1 MYKVYDKS
9 GNIRCETTTVEFN
22 GTWKSVGKLTAT
34 IYSPVPIEFA
44 NGDYITYR
52 DVKYTLRYLPSVKK
66 QATKLSY
73 GQAFVYDNMIFYAAS
88 DDLTRCMFLD
98 IVPSDNKIH
107 YTELPNFSFYCTKA
121 NDFAERLQA
130 NLDRLYTGD
139 SKFTVTVATECPT
152 IKAQSLS
159 FSNVSCWDALAQTCT
174 TLKIDFITR
183 DRLIK
188 IGGKGDTVPYQFVY
202 QSGLTDVTRTANE
215 NNAII
220 TRLRAYGNT
229 RNLPY
234 RYYNNR
240 SLYPA
245 VGNGIP
251 DGMYLPNLML
261 PGLRETSTGYN
272 NRPVGH
278 DDIWEAWDGLGDVYI
293 EKTDSETE
301 YGINEGTVF
310 FNGEN
315 TDLDDIYPSL
325 EGMTQAQLVEAGVPC
340 TLDSG
345 DNGNL
350 DEIKSAKALPDDGV
364 LPAEDSETKLE
375 PYFYIS
381 IKDIGFDI
389 NNYKTTETVSIEM
402 KTGAC
407 AGRAFEVVTCDKNGN
422 AYDLKCKRTDDESV
436 MMAYPNTTFT
446 IAAGDKFVIT
456 GITLPEAYIKA
467 AEIRLRDAACVY
479 LLDNCKTKFTYT
491 PNIDNIFIERNPTL
505 RNYFYEG
512 NVISIYD
519 ADLDI
524 SVSVTISNVTIKEGD
539 KYEPQYSITLSDEVE
554 GTMAERVAS
563 VSDKVNQIEQSI
575 GGDSVDLIKR
585 NDYTQPTDYNAYS
598 SLRSRTEF
606 ISKIDDD
613 TAQGKIA
620 FKKGASFGSY
630 ATGLTGYGGNVD
642 EGGNGELESLSLRRW
657 LEVPELRFN
666 RVDTISGELWNAPGF
681 GTIKTVTIGEA
692 GNSGTIELKLEDDE
706 YATIAAGDI
715 CRGSYINTGGA
726 SSTSNDECGFNKMK
740 GFLTSYFKVD
750 SVTTNTK
757 GSCVFNFTSAT
768 FTSGDSVYL
777 SPNPCEMMK
786 FAVYGSFTD
795 TTRQASAYHTRTYTR
810 YLRGVNTWIITAAN
824 IAAQE
829 GLLDGLTI
837 TKSDGS
843 VYNLGGYGAY
853 YNDNIYI
860 KGGFMQ
866 LTDES
871 KNDLKQE
878 IGNYSAWL
886 SSYAKS
892 INVDENG
899 RIVGGLVTDGIYFLN
914 TAVFAMKADSY
925 LTLADTAASG
935 KYTVSLQCDGC
946 LASLINGQVCITSIT
961 GLSAGDAPARDLTV
975 ADAVKKCTVCVSI
988 DCEGVA
994 AFKFNYVIT
1003 CLHPKNGAK
1012 GDKGRMARPRG
1023 EWVSTVEYVYDDDYI
1038 DIVYHNST
1046 WWACSA
1052 TCTGVEPTSAN
1063 SGYWQVASQYEFVAT
1078 KVLLAESG
1086 YIKYMGSNYQETYN
1100 KAGQKVSSWNAEGD
1114 GEIIQYYPESG
1125 RKRMYFGAGVWYY
1138 YNDDATNSVAWSLG
1152 SDGNISTSS
1161 TDDWRKMILA
1171 PWSAGCTQTGDALT
1185 DGVTYKVFEAG
1196 GQSPYRKYAGLTV
1209 SSTVD
1214 DSTAPNAVA
1223 ATSYIADGEYTS
1235 NVAVSGIT
1243 LSQTDTTITKEYAR
1257 AKFTYSGGYCI
1268 ATEQVY
1274 YDITTN
1280 K

>member
-726 SSTSNDECGFNKMK
+726 G
-740 GFLTSYFKVD
+740 G
-750 SVTTNTK
+750 
-757 GSCVFNFTSAT
+757 GGQRSA
-768 FTSGDSVYL
+768 
-777 SPNPCEMMK
+777 
-786 FAVYGSFTD
+786 
-795 TTRQASAYHTRTYTR
+795 
-810 YLRGVNTWIITAAN
+810 
-824 IAAQE
+824 
-829 GLLDGLTI
+829 
-837 TKSDGS
+837 
-843 VYNLGGYGAY
+843 
-853 YNDNIYI
+853 
-860 KGGFMQ
+860 
-866 LTDES
+866 
-871 KNDLKQE
+871 
-878 IGNYSAWL
+878 
-886 SSYAKS
+886 
-892 INVDENG
+892 
-899 RIVGGLVTDGIYFLN
+899 
-914 TAVFAMKADSY
+914 
-925 LTLADTAASG
+925 
-935 KYTVSLQCDGC
+935 LQHQCHQH
-946 LASLINGQVCITSIT
+946 A
-961 GLSAGDAPARDLTV
+961 DAP
-975 ADAVKKCTVCVSI
+975 
-988 DCEGVA
+988 
-994 AFKFNYVIT
+994 
-1003 CLHPKNGAK
+1003 LHHRAQSPL
-1012 GDKGRMARPRG
+1012 P
-1023 EWVSTVEYVYDDDYI
+1023 
-1038 DIVYHNST
+1038 H
-1046 WWACSA
+1046 
-1052 TCTGVEPTSAN
+1052 
-1063 SGYWQVASQYEFVAT
+1063 QQH
-1078 KVLLAESG
+1078 
-1086 YIKYMGSNYQETYN
+1086 
-1100 KAGQKVSSWNAEGD
+1100 
-1114 GEIIQYYPESG
+1114 
-1125 RKRMYFGAGVWYY
+1125 RK
-1138 YNDDATNSVAWSLG
+1138 
-1152 SDGNISTSS
+1152 
-1161 TDDWRKMILA
+1161 
-1171 PWSAGCTQTGDALT
+1171 P
-1185 DGVTYKVFEAG
+1185 DGVVRQWCG
-1196 GQSPYRKYAGLTV
+1196 VGL
-1209 SSTVD
+1209 
-1214 DSTAPNAVA
+1214 P
-1223 ATSYIADGEYTS
+1223 
-1235 NVAVSGIT
+1235 
-1243 LSQTDTTITKEYAR
+1243 
-1257 AKFTYSGGYCI
+1257 
-1268 ATEQVY
+1268 
-1274 YDITTN
+1274 
-1280 K
+1280 